1 MTLLRSALPDPQPI
15 EVSVVSSPAFD
26 GVVACWAAVVEA
38 EELDS
43 FEASEAIRSLV
54 ALDDPDPD
62 QAWMAAQHA
71 QRWSFLVPH
80 IADSG
85 ASSLGDLADYLSA
98 LEPDM
103 LQRSLDAHGVDE
115 CDGSCDGP
123 HLEMGDPADDQTR
136 LVRILRRAHDGMA
149 GGLSE
154 LAPMLDHDADLTR
167 FLSRRMPLDQ
177 LVETVTNGIAYR
189 PEPGIRKVV
198 LVPSVLIRP
207 WNLMFGF
214 GDTQYFVYPVSD
226 EAASADPDTPPSW
239 MVQMFKALGDERR
252 LRLLRRLAEGP
263 AGLAELAEC
272 LDLAKSTTHHH
283 LRTLRAAGLV
293 RTVMQG
299 DHKDE
304 MRYELRAD
312 LFPEAVSFVSQY
324 LEGG

>member
-26 GVVACWAAVVEA
+26 GVVASWAAVVEA
-38 EELDS
+38 KELDS
-43 FEASEAIRSLV
+43 FEASDRIRSLTD
-54 ALDDPDPD
+54 LDDADSD
-62 QAWMAAQHA
+62 HAWMAAQHA

-80 IADSG
+80 IAASG
-85 ASSLGDLADYLSA
+85 ASSLADLADYVA
-98 LEPDM
+98 AMEPEM
-103 LQRSLDAHGVDE
+103 LQRSLDAHAADE
-115 CDGSCDGP
+115 CDESCERP
-123 HLEMGDPADDQTR
+123 HLELGHPGDDQER
-136 LVRILRRAHDGMA
+136 LVGILRRTHVHMGEA
-149 GGLSE
+149 LSE

-189 PEPGIRKVV
+189 PEPGVRKVV

-226 EAASADPDTPPSW
+226 EAVSADPDTPPSW

-252 LRLLRRLAEGP
+252 LRLLRKLGEGP
-263 AGLAELAEC
+263 SGLAELAGF

-293 RTVMQG
+293 RAVMQG

-312 LFPEAVSFVSQY
+312 LFPDAVSLVSQY
-324 LEGG
+324 LKGQ